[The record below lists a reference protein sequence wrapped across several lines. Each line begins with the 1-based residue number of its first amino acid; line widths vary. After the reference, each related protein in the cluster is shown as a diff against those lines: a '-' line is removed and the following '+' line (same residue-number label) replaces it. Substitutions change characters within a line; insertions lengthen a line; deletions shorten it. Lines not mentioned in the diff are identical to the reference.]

1 MELILQFGFNLLFCV
16 ICCLMAQARG
26 RSALGWAIGGFFFS
40 CFAFI
45 LLLVLPDLKA
55 MDDRENRLRKQN
67 RRLREKQRSDRR
79 TADDRY
85 DEQNKRLRA
94 HDLTLGMD
102 TQPPAIAQGE
112 SEPQWQLTS
121 DPAHIEADNTEWF
134 YATGGK
140 QEGPITFG
148 AMKSLWQA
156 NHVNADTLVWS
167 QGMNDWAAID
177 DVTELRGRLDA

>member
-1 MELILQFGFNLLFCV
+1 MDFTFQIGFGVIFSIVCLL
-16 ICCLMAQARG
+16 LAQARG
-26 RSALGWAIGGFFFS
+26 RSAVGWAIGGFFFG
-40 CFAFI
+40 CFALI
-45 LLLVLPDLKA
+45 LILVLPDLKA
-55 MDDRENRLRKQN
+55 MDGRENRLRKQN
-67 RRLREKQRSDRR
+67 RRLRERQQSDRR

-102 TQPPAIAQGE
+102 TQPPSIASGA

-121 DPAHIEADNTEWF
+121 DPAHIEDDGTEWF

-167 QGMNDWAAID
+167 QGMNDWASID